1 MPDIRL
7 FIRGDEVDLHRRLV
21 LSGPAVR
28 HLPGRGLPAPAGVR
42 RVQADPRRPNAH
54 PVPRTSTKR
63 YFTYRNRGYLQSQ
76 RGLRQLVPQEWLR
89 FGWYFLVTRRD
100 PAGFTRMDSVAQRLG
115 RRERFYETVT
125 FTDAAAQSKTFAR
138 AWGDLTA
145 GFGKRELWL
154 HLGWQ
159 DIKQRY
165 RRSVLGPIWIT
176 IATGTMAVALGG
188 LYSTLFHLP
197 LAEHLPYVTLGLIIW
212 NLINASILE
221 GADVFV
227 ANEGLIKQLPTPL
240 SVHVYRLVW
249 RQIILFA
256 HNIVIFVIIAIIFPQ
271 PWKWTDL
278 AFIPALALIALN
290 CVWVALCF
298 GILATR
304 YRDISPLLFSLVQL
318 LFYVTPIIWN
328 DETLRQQG
336 AGTWAKVIEFNP
348 LLHYVDIVRAPL
360 LGADQELR
368 HWVVVIVLT
377 IVGWTVTAFAMRQY
391 RARVPYWV

>member
-1 MPDIRL
+1 M
-7 FIRGDEVDLHRRLV
+7 
-21 LSGPAVR
+21 
-28 HLPGRGLPAPAGVR
+28 
-42 RVQADPRRPNAH
+42 
-54 PVPRTSTKR
+54 
-63 YFTYRNRGYLQSQ
+63 
-76 RGLRQLVPQEWLR
+76 
-89 FGWYFLVTRRD
+89 
-100 PAGFTRMDSVAQRLG
+100 
-115 RRERFYETVT
+115 T
-125 FTDAAAQSKTFAR
+125 FTDAAAQSKTLRR
-138 AWGDLTA
+138 AWADLVT

-188 LYSTLFHLP
+188 LYSQLFHLP

-221 GADVFV
+221 GADVFI

-249 RQIILFA
+249 RQVLLFA
-256 HNIVIFVIIAIIFPQ
+256 HNIIIFVIIAIIFPK
-271 PWKWTDL
+271 PWSWADL
-278 AFIPALALIALN
+278 SVIPALALIVAN

-304 YRDISPLLFSLVQL
+304 YRDISPLLASLVQL
-318 LFYVTPIIWN
+318 LFYITPIIWN
-328 DETLRQQG
+328 DQTLRLQG
-336 AGTWAKVIEFNP
+336 AGTWAKIIELNP

-360 LGADQELR
+360 LGEPQELR
-368 HWVVVIVLT
+368 HWVVVITLT
-377 IVGWTVTAFAMRQY
+377 ILGWCVAALAMRQY

>member
-1 MPDIRL
+1 M
-7 FIRGDEVDLHRRLV
+7 
-21 LSGPAVR
+21 
-28 HLPGRGLPAPAGVR
+28 
-42 RVQADPRRPNAH
+42 
-54 PVPRTSTKR
+54 
-63 YFTYRNRGYLQSQ
+63 
-76 RGLRQLVPQEWLR
+76 
-89 FGWYFLVTRRD
+89 
-100 PAGFTRMDSVAQRLG
+100 
-115 RRERFYETVT
+115 T
-125 FTDAAAQSKTFAR
+125 FTDAASQSKTFRR
-138 AWGDLTA
+138 AWKDLVD

-188 LYSTLFHLP
+188 LYSTLFHLS

-249 RQIILFA
+249 RQVLLFA
-256 HNIVIFVIIAIIFPQ
+256 HNIIIFVIIAIIFPK
-271 PWKWTDL
+271 PWSWADL
-278 AFIPALALIALN
+278 SVIPALALIVAN

-304 YRDISPLLFSLVQL
+304 YRDISPLLGSLVQL

-328 DETLRQQG
+328 DQTLRGQG
-336 AGTWAKVIEFNP
+336 AGTWSKIVQLNP

-360 LGADQELR
+360 LGEPQHLH
-368 HWVVVIVLT
+368 HWLVVIVLT
-377 IVGWTVTAFAMRQY
+377 VVGWIVAALAMRQY